1 MENKKKKWILS
12 IVTVIVLTTV
22 IGTLYVYSQLA
33 AVKKVSIS
41 KNDQQLK
48 IDKKADQYGD
58 DVINIAFFGLDRR
71 KKDEPS
77 RSDAIMIISL
87 DKKHKKVKV
96 SSIMRDSYVDID
108 GHGKT
113 KLNHAYAYGGPELAI
128 KTINS
133 TFKLNIRNFVA
144 VDFYELEKIIDTV
157 GGVEIPVRSD
167 EIKYI
172 NIYMQETAKIQGKS
186 VQEVQKPGLQNLN
199 GMQAVAYARIRY
211 TSGGDY
217 ERTERQR
224 IVLTAIMNKVKKLG
238 PTEFPKVVSAL
249 LPNVESSFSSTEIM
263 KMGTSAFALGIDNIE
278 QQRFPLDDYC
288 QGKLI
293 DGVYYLLFNEE
304 KTINQI
310 HKYIFEDIKGR
321 IYLKNEE
328 IERDIK
334 DIITEINNNIEKWC
348 LRGHSITEIKLKED
362 KIYEKVEKVNH
373 KGKIGRNDP
382 CPCGS
387 GKKYKKCCLNK

>member
-310 HKYIFEDIKGR
+310 HKYIFEDIKP
-321 IYLKNEE
+321 K
-328 IERDIK
+328 
-334 DIITEINNNIEKWC
+334 
-348 LRGHSITEIKLKED
+348 
-362 KIYEKVEKVNH
+362 
-373 KGKIGRNDP
+373 
-382 CPCGS
+382 
-387 GKKYKKCCLNK
+387 

>member
-22 IGTLYVYSQLA
+22 IVTLYVYSQLA

-186 VQEVQKPGLQNLN
+186 VQEVQKSGLQNLN

-263 KMGTSAFALGIDNIE
+263 KMGTSAFALDIDNIE

-288 QGKLI
+288 KGKLI
-293 DGVYYLLFNEE
+293 DGVYYLLFNDE

-310 HKYIFEDIKGR
+310 HKYIFEDIKP
-321 IYLKNEE
+321 N
-328 IERDIK
+328 
-334 DIITEINNNIEKWC
+334 
-348 LRGHSITEIKLKED
+348 
-362 KIYEKVEKVNH
+362 
-373 KGKIGRNDP
+373 
-382 CPCGS
+382 
-387 GKKYKKCCLNK
+387 

>member
-1 MENKKKKWILS
+1 
-12 IVTVIVLTTV
+12 
-22 IGTLYVYSQLA
+22 
-33 AVKKVSIS
+33 
-41 KNDQQLK
+41 
-48 IDKKADQYGD
+48 
-58 DVINIAFFGLDRR
+58 
-71 KKDEPS
+71 
-77 RSDAIMIISL
+77 MIISL

-310 HKYIFEDIKGR
+310 HKYIFEDIKP
-321 IYLKNEE
+321 N
-328 IERDIK
+328 
-334 DIITEINNNIEKWC
+334 
-348 LRGHSITEIKLKED
+348 
-362 KIYEKVEKVNH
+362 
-373 KGKIGRNDP
+373 
-382 CPCGS
+382 
-387 GKKYKKCCLNK
+387 

>member
-22 IGTLYVYSQLA
+22 IGTLYVYSQLS

-288 QGKLI
+288 QGKII

-310 HKYIFEDIKGR
+310 HKYIFEDIKP
-321 IYLKNEE
+321 N
-328 IERDIK
+328 
-334 DIITEINNNIEKWC
+334 
-348 LRGHSITEIKLKED
+348 
-362 KIYEKVEKVNH
+362 
-373 KGKIGRNDP
+373 
-382 CPCGS
+382 
-387 GKKYKKCCLNK
+387 

>member
-310 HKYIFEDIKGR
+310 HKYIFEDIKP
-321 IYLKNEE
+321 N
-328 IERDIK
+328 
-334 DIITEINNNIEKWC
+334 
-348 LRGHSITEIKLKED
+348 
-362 KIYEKVEKVNH
+362 
-373 KGKIGRNDP
+373 
-382 CPCGS
+382 
-387 GKKYKKCCLNK
+387 

>member
-1 MENKKKKWILS
+1 MKSKKTKWILS
-12 IVTVIVLTTV
+12 IITIIVLVGVVGTV
-22 IGTLYVYSQLA
+22 YVYSQLGK
-33 AVKKVSIS
+33 VKKVPIA
-41 KNDQQLK
+41 KNDKELK
-48 IDKKADQYGD
+48 IDKKVDQYGD

-77 RSDAIMIISL
+77 RSDAIMIVSL

-96 SSIMRDSYVDID
+96 SSIMRDSYVDIE

-133 TFKLNIRNFVA
+133 TFKLNIRDFVA
-144 VDFYELEKIIDTV
+144 VDFYGLEKIIDTV

-172 NIYMQETAKIQGKS
+172 NAYMQETARIEGKS
-186 VQEVQKPGLQNLN
+186 VQEVQNPGLQNLN
-199 GMQAVAYARIRY
+199 GIQAVAYARIRY

-224 IVLTAIMNKVKKLG
+224 TVLTAIMNKVKKLG
-238 PTEFPKVVSAL
+238 PTEFPKVVSSL
-249 LPNVESSFSSTEIM
+249 LPNVESSLSSTEIM
-263 KMGTSAFALGIDNIE
+263 KMGTSAFSLGVENVE

-304 KTINQI
+304 KTIDQM
-310 HKYIFEDIKGR
+310 HKYIFEDIKP
-321 IYLKNEE
+321 N
-328 IERDIK
+328 
-334 DIITEINNNIEKWC
+334 
-348 LRGHSITEIKLKED
+348 
-362 KIYEKVEKVNH
+362 
-373 KGKIGRNDP
+373 
-382 CPCGS
+382 
-387 GKKYKKCCLNK
+387 

>member
-1 MENKKKKWILS
+1 MKSKKSKWILS
-12 IVTVIVLTTV
+12 IITIIVLVGVVGTV
-22 IGTLYVYSQLA
+22 YVYSQLGK
-33 AVKKVSIS
+33 VKKVPIV
-41 KNDQQLK
+41 KNDKDLK
-48 IDKKADQYGD
+48 IDKKVDQYGG

-77 RSDAIMIISL
+77 RSDAMMVVSL

-133 TFKLNIRNFVA
+133 TFKLNIRDFVA
-144 VDFYELEKIIDTV
+144 VDFYGLEKIIDNV

-172 NIYMQETAKIQGKS
+172 NAHMQETARIEGKS
-186 VQEVQKPGLQNLN
+186 VQEVQNPGLQNLN

-224 IVLTAIMNKVKKLG
+224 TVLTAIMNKVKKLG
-238 PTEFPKVVSAL
+238 PTEFPKVVSSL
-249 LPNVESSFSSTEIM
+249 LPNVESSLSSTEIM
-263 KMGTSAFALGIDNIE
+263 KMGTSVFSLGVENVE

-304 KTINQI
+304 KTIDQM
-310 HKYIFEDIKGR
+310 HKYIFEDIKP
-321 IYLKNEE
+321 N
-328 IERDIK
+328 
-334 DIITEINNNIEKWC
+334 
-348 LRGHSITEIKLKED
+348 
-362 KIYEKVEKVNH
+362 
-373 KGKIGRNDP
+373 
-382 CPCGS
+382 
-387 GKKYKKCCLNK
+387 

>member
-12 IVTVIVLTTV
+12 IATVIVLTTV
-22 IGTLYVYSQLA
+22 IVTLYVYSQLA

-71 KKDEPS
+71 TKDEPS

-144 VDFYELEKIIDTV
+144 VDFYELEKIIDIV

-172 NIYMQETAKIQGKS
+172 NIYMQETARIQGKS

-310 HKYIFEDIKGR
+310 HKYIFEDIR
-321 IYLKNEE
+321 PN
-328 IERDIK
+328 
-334 DIITEINNNIEKWC
+334 
-348 LRGHSITEIKLKED
+348 
-362 KIYEKVEKVNH
+362 
-373 KGKIGRNDP
+373 
-382 CPCGS
+382 
-387 GKKYKKCCLNK
+387 

>member
-1 MENKKKKWILS
+1 MGSKKKKWILS
-12 IVTVIVLTTV
+12 IVTVIVLTAV
-22 IGTLYVYSQLA
+22 VGTLYVYSKLGT
-33 AVKKVSIS
+33 VKKVPIS
-41 KNDQQLK
+41 KDDKELK
-48 IDKKADQYGD
+48 IDKKAEQYGD

-77 RSDAIMIISL
+77 RSDAIMIVSL

-96 SSIMRDSYVDID
+96 SSIMRDAYVDVE

-128 KTINS
+128 KTLNS
-133 TFKLNIRNFVA
+133 NFKLNIRDFVS
-144 VDFYELEKIIDTV
+144 VDFYGLEKIIDTV

-172 NIYMQETAKIQGKS
+172 NTYMQETARIQGKN
-186 VQEVQKPGLQNLN
+186 VQEVRNPGAQNLN

-224 IVLTAIMNKVKKLG
+224 TVLTAIMNKVKKLG

-263 KMGTSAFALGIDNIE
+263 KMGTSAFALGIDNVE

-288 QGKLI
+288 EGKLI
-293 DGVYYLLFNEE
+293 EGVYYLLFDEE
-304 KTINQI
+304 KTINQM
-310 HKYIFEDIKGR
+310 HKYIFEDIKP
-321 IYLKNEE
+321 N
-328 IERDIK
+328 
-334 DIITEINNNIEKWC
+334 
-348 LRGHSITEIKLKED
+348 
-362 KIYEKVEKVNH
+362 
-373 KGKIGRNDP
+373 
-382 CPCGS
+382 
-387 GKKYKKCCLNK
+387 

>member
-22 IGTLYVYSQLA
+22 IGTLYVYSQLS

-48 IDKKADQYGD
+48 IDKRADQYGD
-58 DVINIAFFGLDRR
+58 DVVNIAFFGLDRR

-172 NIYMQETAKIQGKS
+172 NIYMQETARIQGKS

-310 HKYIFEDIKGR
+310 HKYIFEDIKP
-321 IYLKNEE
+321 N
-328 IERDIK
+328 
-334 DIITEINNNIEKWC
+334 
-348 LRGHSITEIKLKED
+348 
-362 KIYEKVEKVNH
+362 
-373 KGKIGRNDP
+373 
-382 CPCGS
+382 
-387 GKKYKKCCLNK
+387 

>member
-1 MENKKKKWILS
+1 MKSKKSKWILS
-12 IVTVIVLTTV
+12 IITIIVLVGVVGTV
-22 IGTLYVYSQLA
+22 YVYSQLGK
-33 AVKKVSIS
+33 VKKVPIV
-41 KNDQQLK
+41 KNDKDLK
-48 IDKKADQYGD
+48 IDKKVDQYGG

-77 RSDAIMIISL
+77 RSDAMMVVSL
-87 DKKHKKVKV
+87 DKRHKKVKV

-133 TFKLNIRNFVA
+133 TFKLNIRDFVA
-144 VDFYELEKIIDTV
+144 VDFYGLEKIIDTV

-172 NIYMQETAKIQGKS
+172 NAHMQETARIEGKS
-186 VQEVQKPGLQNLN
+186 VQEVQNPGLQNLN

-224 IVLTAIMNKVKKLG
+224 TVLTAIMNKVKKLG
-238 PTEFPKVVSAL
+238 PTEFPKVVSSL
-249 LPNVESSFSSTEIM
+249 LPNVESSLSSTEIM
-263 KMGTSAFALGIDNIE
+263 KMGTSVFSLGVENVE

-304 KTINQI
+304 KTIDQM
-310 HKYIFEDIKGR
+310 HKYIFEDIKP
-321 IYLKNEE
+321 N
-328 IERDIK
+328 
-334 DIITEINNNIEKWC
+334 
-348 LRGHSITEIKLKED
+348 
-362 KIYEKVEKVNH
+362 
-373 KGKIGRNDP
+373 
-382 CPCGS
+382 
-387 GKKYKKCCLNK
+387 

>member
-1 MENKKKKWILS
+1 MENKKKKWVLS

-22 IGTLYVYSQLA
+22 IGTLYVYSQLS

-172 NIYMQETAKIQGKS
+172 NIYMQETARIQGKS

-310 HKYIFEDIKGR
+310 HKYIFEDIR
-321 IYLKNEE
+321 PN
-328 IERDIK
+328 
-334 DIITEINNNIEKWC
+334 
-348 LRGHSITEIKLKED
+348 
-362 KIYEKVEKVNH
+362 
-373 KGKIGRNDP
+373 
-382 CPCGS
+382 
-387 GKKYKKCCLNK
+387 

>member
-1 MENKKKKWILS
+1 MKSKKTKWILS
-12 IVTVIVLTTV
+12 IITIIVLVGVVGTV
-22 IGTLYVYSQLA
+22 YVYSQLGK
-33 AVKKVSIS
+33 VKKVPIV
-41 KNDQQLK
+41 KNDKDLK
-48 IDKKADQYGD
+48 IDKKVDQYGG

-77 RSDAIMIISL
+77 RSDAMMVVSL

-133 TFKLNIRNFVA
+133 TFKLNIRDFVA
-144 VDFYELEKIIDTV
+144 VDFYGLEKIIDTV

-172 NIYMQETAKIQGKS
+172 NAHMQETARIEGKS
-186 VQEVQKPGLQNLN
+186 VQEVQNPGLQNLN

-224 IVLTAIMNKVKKLG
+224 TVLTAIMNKVKKLG
-238 PTEFPKVVSAL
+238 PTEFPKVVSSL
-249 LPNVESSFSSTEIM
+249 LPNVESSLSSTEIM
-263 KMGTSAFALGIDNIE
+263 KMGTSVFSLGVENVE

-304 KTINQI
+304 KTIDQM
-310 HKYIFEDIKGR
+310 HKYIFEDIKP
-321 IYLKNEE
+321 N
-328 IERDIK
+328 
-334 DIITEINNNIEKWC
+334 
-348 LRGHSITEIKLKED
+348 
-362 KIYEKVEKVNH
+362 
-373 KGKIGRNDP
+373 
-382 CPCGS
+382 
-387 GKKYKKCCLNK
+387 